1 LKKQL
6 MTILIVEDNPTIRRL
21 IRRAISDFADNIFE
35 CEDGADALAAYTEH
49 SPDAVL
55 MDVRMPRMDGLSA
68 TRQLLQ
74 HHPNARIVILTDYN
88 DDALRS
94 AAREAGACAYALKNN
109 LTELDTVLRDALN
122 SCRAQN
128 STPGVP

>member
-1 LKKQL
+1 

-35 CEDGADALAAYTEH
+35 CEDGADALTAYTEH
-49 SPDAVL
+49 RPDVVL

-68 TRQLLQ
+68 TRQILQ
-74 HHPNARIVILTDYN
+74 QHPAARIVILTDYN
-88 DDALRS
+88 DDSLRC

-122 SCRAQN
+122 SCRSQN
-128 STPGVP
+128 PLPGVP